1 MTTPPWRTATVECGG
16 ETIYYEVI
24 GADDAPTIVL
34 THGAGGSHAVWFQQ
48 VPVLAAAGYRVVTWD
63 SRGFGLST
71 LNTTVGPDEAVADL
85 TAILDAIGVEQVHL
99 LGQSMGGWWV
109 TAFALAHPDRTRTI
123 TLSNTV
129 GGLWTQA
136 LADHFAAFVAAE
148 TRAAEAAAAI
158 LDGEGDKSRLGVHS
172 ALAPGF
178 VERDP
183 ARAFL
188 YQELNTFH
196 TPPMGA
202 IGRALAGGAVKH
214 TALDALDIPILVI
227 TSTDDALFP
236 APLVIAT
243 AQRLAHA
250 TIVEIPGAGHSTYFE
265 LPGEYNA
272 ALLDFLG
279 DSAIAT

>member
-1 MTTPPWRTATVECGG
+1 M
-16 ETIYYEVI
+16 
-24 GADDAPTIVL
+24 
-34 THGAGGSHAVWFQQ
+34 
-48 VPVLAAAGYRVVTWD
+48 
-63 SRGFGLST
+63 
-71 LNTTVGPDEAVADL
+71 
-85 TAILDAIGVEQVHL
+85 HL

-243 AQRLAHA
+243 AQRLARRHDRRDPRRRA
-250 TIVEIPGAGHSTYFE
+250 LHLLRAPGRVQRRAAR
-265 LPGEYNA
+265 LPRGLRYRDVIDGQRQMLQPSIA
-272 ALLDFLG
+272 
-279 DSAIAT
+279 SAPIAR